1 MVVHKEESDCPQDV
15 EIRNIKAVL
24 NELILNVGLM
34 TQSNKDLIESTRQTS
49 TDVKDLVATL
59 NNYIVLSTRI
69 SGQVERNTIDIM
81 NVANLARENT
91 EKINIINVKIG
102 EYSLKDMS
110 DTQSVH
116 EDFLKGA
123 KWIGGGVILAI
134 VGLIL
139 TAIAGVL

>member
-1 MVVHKEESDCPQDV
+1 MSPHDLQDCPQED
-15 EIRNIKAVL
+15 EIKNIKTVL
-24 NELILNVGLM
+24 HELTTNVALM
-34 TQSNKDLIESTRQTS
+34 TQSNRDLAESTRQTS
-49 TDVKDLVATL
+49 MDVREMVATL
-59 NNYIVLSTRI
+59 NNYVVLSTRL
-69 SGQVERNTIDIM
+69 SGQVERNTQDI
-81 NVANLARENT
+81 NNLAALVRGNEEEIT
-91 EKINIINVKIG
+91 DLRVKIG

-123 KWIGGGVILAI
+123 KWIGGGIILAI

>member
-1 MVVHKEESDCPQDV
+1 MADHNKTDCPQDG
-15 EIRNIKAVL
+15 EIRNIKTVL
-24 NELILNVGLM
+24 NELITNVALM
-34 TQSNKDLIESTRQTS
+34 TQSNRELSENVRQTS
-49 TDVKDLVATL
+49 TDVRSLVDTL
-59 NNYIVLSTRI
+59 NSYVVLSTRI
-69 SGQVERNTIDIM
+69 SGQVERNTQDIS
-81 NVANLARENT
+81 NVAKIARENT

-123 KWIGGGVILAI
+123 KWIGGGIILAI